1 MIGAIPTILIA
12 SSIVLIVVDK
22 GLGRWK
28 ASIPLTYSLAAGLGM
43 LALSALLAIL
53 VGNSVIV
60 MATLFTPPMLVGAWV
75 LGTARKSV

>member
-12 SSIVLIVVDK
+12 SSIVLIAVDK

-43 LALSALLAIL
+43 LALNALLAIL
-53 VGNSVIV
+53 VDHRLLTVEK
-60 MATLFTPPMLVGAWV
+60 A
-75 LGTARKSV
+75 